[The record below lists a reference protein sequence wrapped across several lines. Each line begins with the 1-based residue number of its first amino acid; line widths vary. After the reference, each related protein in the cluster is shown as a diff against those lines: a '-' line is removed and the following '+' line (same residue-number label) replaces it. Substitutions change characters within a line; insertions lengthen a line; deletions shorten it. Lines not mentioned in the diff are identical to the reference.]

1 MEGIE
6 GWTQLMPMLE
16 SLPRVEV
23 EVRPQLAPPSPFVLG
38 AMAVELK
45 QEVGKYEETF
55 KRLLRMAKEGRAG
68 AEERWKIAQAAYE
81 CRYDFGFKSAHQ
93 AKAYVPRLTRN
104 VDVVAQYLRRML
116 VENQQFFTVTTPSS
130 RLEDIANAAVI
141 QRMVQYIVER
151 NNLDEQFTRLAKMG
165 LLYGLVVMKVYVAPR
180 KVTHVVVGED
190 NKIRSVERNSYTI
203 RLELVDPWD
212 FYLDPTGLNKFVI
225 QRILVEKS
233 DLYDFVDLQLLERE
247 AVEKLIAKGEGHLA
261 KVETPLKTPK
271 ERPMFMLFEYW
282 GDWWDEQG
290 QLLHRN
296 IWAIFGAVVGADGT
310 ELPDF
315 VLLKGPMPN
324 PYWHQKP
331 PFVWSSFSPL
341 PSKAVYPLAV
351 ADFLVDLQREY
362 TRLVNAMIDGAIFDA
377 VNLFEVNEFAV
388 EDVKELD
395 EIWSGKILRRKGT
408 DPIITPVQL
417 GKMPSAA
424 SFMLQLMERYLL
436 EGFGVTETVLGYLS
450 SRGRPTATEVMTA
463 RAHAFSAIEEMGRM
477 VESNF
482 MEPLLERVFQVAM
495 QVLPDLA
502 DEEMLNALGD
512 MSPTLRR
519 LMSLSAEEREAL
531 VRGGYRFQ
539 VRGMSMA
546 LTKAQELARINE
558 FVQIAAQ
565 IPAFAQQ
572 INWTMLL
579 RKIVEAYG
587 WSPDEVLA
595 PTPTPVLPP
604 TATEGGGGEGE
615 EVPTAEAAAA
625 TGHATEPGAAVD
637 LAGVLQGLGE

>member
-1 MEGIE
+1 
-6 GWTQLMPMLE
+6 
-16 SLPRVEV
+16 
-23 EVRPQLAPPSPFVLG
+23 LG
-38 AMAVELK
+38 AMEVNLK
-45 QEVGKYEETF
+45 QEVSKYEETF
-55 KRLLRMAKEGRAG
+55 KRLLSLAKEGRSS
-68 AEERWKIAQAAYE
+68 AEQRWKIAQAAYE

-93 AKAYVPRLTRN
+93 AKAYIPRLTRN

-141 QRMVQYIVER
+141 QRLVQFIVER
-151 NNLDEQFTRLAKMG
+151 NNLDEQFTKLAKIG
-165 LLYGLVVMKVYVAPR
+165 LLYGIVVTKVYVAPR
-180 KVTHVVVGED
+180 KVTHVIVGD
-190 NKIRSVERNSYTI
+190 DGKIRSVERNSYSI
-203 RLELVDPWD
+203 KLELVHPQD
-212 FYLDPTGLNKFVI
+212 FYIDPTGLNKFVI

-233 DLYDFVDLQLLERE
+233 DLYDFVDLQLLDRD

-282 GDWWDEQG
+282 GDWWDDDG
-290 QLLHRN
+290 NLLHRN
-296 IWAIFGAVVGADGT
+296 IWAIFGAVVGADGN

-341 PSKAVYPLAV
+341 PSKAVYPMSV
-351 ADFLVDLQREY
+351 SDFLVDLQREY

-377 VNLFEVNEFAV
+377 VSLFEVNELMA
-388 EDVKELD
+388 EDAKELD
-395 EIWSGKILRRKGT
+395 EIWSGKIIRRRG
-408 DPIITPVQL
+408 DQPVITPVQL
-417 GKMPSAA
+417 GKMPTAA

-450 SRGRPTATEVMTA
+450 SRGRPTATEVLTA

-477 VESNF
+477 IESNF

-558 FVQIAAQ
+558 FIQIAAQ
-565 IPAFAQQ
+565 IPQFAVQ

-587 WSPDEVLA
+587 WSPDEVLLQQ
-595 PTPTPVLPP
+595 PPPVIPP
-604 TATEGGGGEGE
+604 TEVTGSPS
-615 EVPTAEAAAA
+615 VPTQEAAAA
-625 TGHATEPGAAVD
+625 TGHTTEEGAAAD
-637 LAGVLQGLGE
+637 IAGMLQSLEV

>member
-6 GWTQLMPMLE
+6 SWAQLMPILE
-16 SLPRVEV
+16 SLPRAEV

-38 AMAVELK
+38 AMEVNLK
-45 QEVGKYEETF
+45 QEVSKYEETF
-55 KRLLRMAKEGRAG
+55 KRLLKLAKEGRSN
-68 AEERWKIAQAAYE
+68 AEQRWKIAQAAYE

-130 RLEDIANAAVI
+130 KLEDIANAAVI
-141 QRMVQYIVER
+141 QRLVQFIVER
-151 NNLDEQFTRLAKMG
+151 NNLDEQFTKLAKIG
-165 LLYGLVVMKVYVAPR
+165 LLYGIVVMKVYVAPR
-180 KVTHVVVGED
+180 KVTHVVVGD
-190 NKIRSVERNSYTI
+190 DGKIRSVERNSYSI
-203 RLELVDPWD
+203 KLELVHPQD
-212 FYLDPTGLNKFVI
+212 FYIDPTGLNKFVI

-233 DLYDFVDLQLLERE
+233 DLYDFADLNLLDRD

-261 KVETPLKTPK
+261 KVETPLKTPQ

-282 GDWWDEQG
+282 GDWWDDDG
-290 QLLHRN
+290 NLLHRN
-296 IWAIFGAVVGADGT
+296 IWAIFGAVVGADGN

-341 PSKAVYPLAV
+341 PSKAVYPMSV
-351 ADFLVDLQREY
+351 SDFLVDLQREY

-377 VNLFEVNEFAV
+377 VSLFEVNELV
-388 EDVKELD
+388 IEDAKELD
-395 EIWSGKILRRKGT
+395 EIWSGKIIRRRG
-408 DPIITPVQL
+408 DQPVITPVQL

-477 VESNF
+477 IESNF

-502 DEEMLNALGD
+502 DDEMLNALGD

-558 FVQIAAQ
+558 FIQIAAQ
-565 IPAFAQQ
+565 IPQFAAQ

-587 WSPDEVLA
+587 WSPDEVLLQQPA
-595 PTPTPVLPP
+595 PVVPP
-604 TATEGGGGEGE
+604 TEITGAPS
-615 EVPTAEAAAA
+615 VPTQEAAAA
-625 TGHATEPGAAVD
+625 TGHTTEEGAAAD
-637 LAGVLQGLGE
+637 IAGMLQGLGT

>member
-6 GWTQLMPMLE
+6 SWAQLMPILE
-16 SLPRVEV
+16 SLPRAEV

-38 AMAVELK
+38 AMEVNLK
-45 QEVGKYEETF
+45 QEVSKYEETF
-55 KRLLRMAKEGRAG
+55 KRLLKLAKEGRSN
-68 AEERWKIAQAAYE
+68 AEQRWKIAQAAYE

-130 RLEDIANAAVI
+130 KLEDIANAAVI
-141 QRMVQYIVER
+141 QRLVQFIVER
-151 NNLDEQFTRLAKMG
+151 NNLDEQFTKLAKIG
-165 LLYGLVVMKVYVAPR
+165 LLYGIVVMKVYVAPR
-180 KVTHVVVGED
+180 KVTHVVVGD
-190 NKIRSVERNSYTI
+190 DGKIRSVERNSYSI
-203 RLELVDPWD
+203 KLELVHPQD
-212 FYLDPTGLNKFVI
+212 FYIDPTGLNKFVI

-233 DLYDFVDLQLLERE
+233 DLYDFADLNLLDRD

-261 KVETPLKTPK
+261 KVETPLKTPQ

-282 GDWWDEQG
+282 GDWWDDDG
-290 QLLHRN
+290 NLLHRN
-296 IWAIFGAVVGADGT
+296 IWAIFGAVVGADGN

-341 PSKAVYPLAV
+341 PSKAVYPMSV
-351 ADFLVDLQREY
+351 SDFLVDLQREY

-377 VNLFEVNEFAV
+377 VNLFEVNELMA
-388 EDVKELD
+388 EDAKELD
-395 EIWSGKILRRKGT
+395 EIWSGKIIRRRG
-408 DPIITPVQL
+408 DQPVITPVQL
-417 GKMPSAA
+417 GKMPTAA

-502 DEEMLNALGD
+502 DDEMLNALGD

-558 FVQIAAQ
+558 FIQIAAQ
-565 IPAFAQQ
+565 IPQFAAQ

-587 WSPDEVLA
+587 WSPDEVLLQQPA
-595 PTPTPVLPP
+595 PVVPP
-604 TATEGGGGEGE
+604 TEITGAPS
-615 EVPTAEAAAA
+615 VPTQEAAAA
-625 TGHATEPGAAVD
+625 TGHTTEEGAAAD
-637 LAGVLQGLGE
+637 IAGMLQGLGT

>member
-6 GWTQLMPMLE
+6 SWAQLMPILE
-16 SLPRVEV
+16 SLPRAEV

-38 AMAVELK
+38 AMEVNLK
-45 QEVGKYEETF
+45 QEVSKYEETF
-55 KRLLRMAKEGRAG
+55 KSLLKLAKEGRSN
-68 AEERWKIAQAAYE
+68 AEQRWKIAQAAYE

-93 AKAYVPRLTRN
+93 AKAYIPRLTRN
-104 VDVVAQYLRRML
+104 VDVVSQYLRRML

-141 QRMVQYIVER
+141 QRLVQFIVER
-151 NNLDEQFTRLAKMG
+151 NNLDEQFTKLAKIG
-165 LLYGLVVMKVYVAPR
+165 LLYGIVVMKVYVAPR
-180 KVTHVVVGED
+180 KVTHVIVGD
-190 NKIRSVERNSYTI
+190 DGKIRSVERNSYFVK
-203 RLELVDPWD
+203 LELVHPQD
-212 FYLDPTGLNKFVI
+212 FYIDPTGLNKFVI

-233 DLYDFVDLQLLERE
+233 DLYDFVDLQLLDRD

-282 GDWWDEQG
+282 GDWWDDDG
-290 QLLHRN
+290 NLLHRN
-296 IWAIFGAVVGADGT
+296 IWAIFGAVIGADGN

-341 PSKAVYPLAV
+341 PSKAVYPMSV
-351 ADFLVDLQREY
+351 SDFLVDLQREY

-377 VNLFEVNEFAV
+377 VNLFEVNELMA
-388 EDVKELD
+388 EDAKELD
-395 EIWSGKILRRKGT
+395 EIWSGKIIRRRG
-408 DPIITPVQL
+408 DQPVITPVQL
-417 GKMPSAA
+417 GKMPTAA

-558 FVQIAAQ
+558 FIQIAAQ
-565 IPAFAQQ
+565 IPQFATQ

-587 WSPDEVLA
+587 WSPDEVLLQQ
-595 PTPTPVLPP
+595 PTPVIPP
-604 TATEGGGGEGE
+604 TEVSGSPS
-615 EVPTAEAAAA
+615 VPTQEAAAA
-625 TGHATEPGAAVD
+625 TGHTTEEGAAAD
-637 LAGVLQGLGE
+637 IAGMLQGLEV